1 MIKMVDGG
9 HWLGDGT
16 DDKLEYGHASY
27 QIPWS
32 FIKTHIMDDGTEIYS
47 RGKHGRMVKPITH
60 PVWGDGVIVDKVK
73 YVDGEWIQTVN
84 SK

>member
-1 MIKMVDGG
+1 
-9 HWLGDGT
+9 
-16 DDKLEYGHASY
+16 
-27 QIPWS
+27 
-32 FIKTHIMDDGTEIYS
+32 
-47 RGKHGRMVKPITH
+47 MVKPITH